1 MQEVTLNSLDAR
13 LQKQIENAQVALQRG
28 NFDYVVE
35 ITTTVLNLAPGC
47 VPVRRLQRAALVKRA
62 ELKNKLFSKAM
73 GSVTMAGFMFAS
85 KKDPLKALESA
96 DKMLHADP
104 SNVGALKTLGE
115 ASKSLGMMETAAFA
129 WEAIRELQ
137 PKDHDTLVS
146 LANAYIDA
154 RMHKEAVRV
163 AEDLL
168 KLRPSDGDALAL
180 MRKASVAQ
188 TMDKGK
194 WESQSSFRTKLKDE
208 NLAVSLEQA
217 AKVVTSAE
225 MSERLIEEAKDRLAQ
240 QPDNINHYRTII
252 EGYRRIDDSASALEY
267 VKKAR
272 QLPAAAGDAAFEKL
286 QGDLTIA
293 VLEKQAK
300 ALAQQ
305 SAAAPDDDALKQAAA
320 TAAEELAK
328 ARLDDA
334 RLYVER
340 YPNDYAARYTL
351 GTLLFDAG
359 DYQNAI
365 ANFQQA
371 LKSPKVRISALGGMG
386 KALKARKMFDLAVQQ
401 FQTAKAELPTMDDL
415 KKDVIYQLAEC
426 YEGMGQR
433 EAAINEYKLIYSE
446 DIGFRDVAD
455 KINAFYSS
463 K

>member
-1 MQEVTLNSLDAR
+1 
-13 LQKQIENAQVALQRG
+13 
-28 NFDYVVE
+28 
-35 ITTTVLNLAPGC
+35 LNLAPGC

-62 ELKNKLFSKAM
+62 ETKNKLLSKAM

-104 SNVGALKTLGE
+104 SNIGALKSLGE

-272 QLPAAAGDAAFEKL
+272 LLPAAAGDAAFEKL

-305 SAAAPDDDALKQAAA
+305 SAAAPDDAALKQAAA

-328 ARLDDA
+328 AKLDDA

-340 YPNDYAARYTL
+340 
-351 GTLLFDAG
+351 
-359 DYQNAI
+359 
-365 ANFQQA
+365 
-371 LKSPKVRISALGGMG
+371 
-386 KALKARKMFDLAVQQ
+386 
-401 FQTAKAELPTMDDL
+401 
-415 KKDVIYQLAEC
+415 
-426 YEGMGQR
+426 
-433 EAAINEYKLIYSE
+433 
-446 DIGFRDVAD
+446 
-455 KINAFYSS
+455 
-463 K
+463 